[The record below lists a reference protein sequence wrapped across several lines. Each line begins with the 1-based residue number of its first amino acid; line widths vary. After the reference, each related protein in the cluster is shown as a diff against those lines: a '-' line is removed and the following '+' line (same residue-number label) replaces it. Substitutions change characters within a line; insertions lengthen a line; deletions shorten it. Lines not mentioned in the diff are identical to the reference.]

1 MQRSKLLLKA
11 LAPSGWGRKCFLPI
25 IFKQWGMVLMIY
37 NQIINFFLIMIM
49 ISTFFI
55 FEKFECTVEYFNE
68 KKKTSFSLK
77 QISILLML
85 ISLIYSLRKG
95 SYIFVYIFGL
105 EMLFKLVILFVKKRW
120 EEFIYVLMKTI
131 IYILLLFLCNEII
144 FIFINIVLN

>member
-1 MQRSKLLLKA
+1 
-11 LAPSGWGRKCFLPI
+11 
-25 IFKQWGMVLMIY
+25 MIY
-37 NQIINFFLIMIM
+37 NQIIKFFLIMIM